1 MESSKEPFAWGA
13 GITAAWY
20 LVVLAIVAAAGGED
34 PTVDAGTVVFVLPL
48 VTFVV
53 TLIYSSRGRPL
64 SWATKFAV
72 TIGVS
77 LGLAYLVVA
86 LVRWEPGAIYL
97 VPIIALVGGFVSWVC
112 AGGGWVLGAVVR
124 SGLGLDERDES
135 HDPNRL

>member
-1 MESSKEPFAWGA
+1 MSAKEPFVWGA
-13 GITAAWY
+13 GITAVWY
-20 LVVLAIVAAAGGED
+20 AVVLVIVAAAGGDD

-48 VTFVV
+48 VTFGVA
-53 TLIYSSRGRPL
+53 LFFSFRGRPL

-77 LGLAYLVVA
+77 LGFAYLVVA

-97 VPIIALVGGFVSWVC
+97 VPIIALIGGFITWVC
-112 AGGGWVLGAVVR
+112 AGGGWVLGAIVR
-124 SGLGLDERDES
+124 SGLGLDEADES